1 MTRSV
6 KRGKTQRDNV
16 LDKKL
21 GTGAFRRINK
31 DRRSKQLKHKTTT
44 QPKENSNG

>member
-6 KRGKTQRDNV
+6 KRGKPQRDNV

-21 GTGAFRRINK
+21 GTGAFQRINK
-31 DRRSKQLKHKTTT
+31 DRRSKQVKQQK
-44 QPKENSNG
+44 KEKNNG